1 MVFKGYKE
9 PDILGYLNLLIEWVS
24 AADYLSSRLRRF
36 ARRGDRWLAVHGTLQ
51 VTLVELDVV
60 RDAAEQAAGA
70 QEDLV
75 AFMEARV
82 SRDPGWF
89 NDVREL
95 AKEWLR
101 SHCAYEESQRRALTV
116 HAEAGLMGLYKA
128 VLAPNERI
136 RKVVEQHGVLQ
147 DIQTVRAICKVALP
161 ALTEL
166 LSDI

>member
-1 MVFKGYKE
+1 M
-9 PDILGYLNLLIEWVS
+9 
-24 AADYLSSRLRRF
+24 
-36 ARRGDRWLAVHGTLQ
+36 
-51 VTLVELDVV
+51 TLVELDVA
-60 RDAAEQAAGA
+60 RDAAEHAAGA

-101 SHCAYEESQRRALTV
+101 SHCKFDESQRRPLTV

-136 RKVVEQHGVLQ
+136 RKVVEQHGALQ

-161 ALTEL
+161 ALNEL
-166 LSDI
+166 LSDV